1 MSAKA
6 SPIMAELS
14 DPPTVRVG
22 GKPMP
27 ITRKPM
33 RKVFKLLQLL
43 QGGFGDLLDTLQG
56 ALPAEVMAKLAEAE
70 TEEESQKIIRDHM
83 ASPENGINAQMKRL
97 LSREEVFY
105 AVLALAFDAD
115 AEWVAD
121 NVTLDSA
128 TQAIAIV
135 LEQEMSADFFE
146 GALKL
151 RSVWGQT
158 KRLMN
163 PTTDGSSPET
173 DTDGS
178 GSLSPNSPG
187 NGPLYPQPLS

>member
-6 SPIMAELS
+6 SSIMQELS
-14 DPPTVRVG
+14 DPPIVRVG
-22 GKPMP
+22 SKPMP

-105 AVLALAFDAD
+105 EVLALAFDAD

-135 LEQEMSADFFE
+135 LEQEMSVDFFE

-151 RSVWGQT
+151 RSVWSQT

-163 PTTDGSSPET
+163 PTTDGFSPET
-173 DTDGS
+173 ITDGS
-178 GSLSPNSPG
+178 GSLSPNSPES
-187 NGPLYPQPLS
+187 GPLYPQPAS